1 MRGELC
7 KRILVEIFKGMRD
20 PGHSFKMGNIKGDS
34 ARTTAYDYLKELERV
49 GVLVRVNKKWT
60 VSQKFRDELG
70 SNPRGIC
77 LQ

>member
-1 MRGELC
+1 
-7 KRILVEIFKGMRD
+7 
-20 PGHSFKMGNIKGDS
+20 MGNIKGDS